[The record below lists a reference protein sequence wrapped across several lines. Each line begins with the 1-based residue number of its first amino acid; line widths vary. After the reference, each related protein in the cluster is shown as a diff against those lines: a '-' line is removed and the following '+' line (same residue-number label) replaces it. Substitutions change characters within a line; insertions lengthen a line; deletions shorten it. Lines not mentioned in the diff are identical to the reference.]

1 MSSSPATISPPRPMQ
16 SGSVGVE
23 QGSQGKGMWNSTIS
37 LKLVVAVSGAVLL
50 LFVIGH
56 MVGNLQVFLG
66 PEVFNAYGEKLRMFP
81 ALLWV
86 VRAAIACFAL
96 VHIIATLR
104 LTLLNNAAR
113 PIDYAKKRSIK
124 ASFSSRTMVL
134 SGLMLLAFVI
144 YHLAHYTWK
153 VTNPQYQTMLDAH
166 NKPDIYAMV
175 IAGFSNPLIAIAYSI
190 AMILLGF
197 HLSHGIASIFQTA
210 GLATTHTLPKYERA
224 ALVIAILLV
233 AGYVSI
239 PLSILLGIIR

>member
-1 MSSSPATISPPRPMQ
+1 MR
-16 SGSVGVE
+16 SGFSGAE
-23 QGSQGKGMWNSTIS
+23 QGSQGKSMWNSTIS

-113 PIDYAKKRSIK
+113 PIDYAKKRSVK

-153 VTNPQYQTMLDAH
+153 ITNPQYQTLLDAH
-166 NKPDIYAMV
+166 SKPDIYAMV
-175 IAGFSNPLIAIAYSI
+175 IAGFSNPIISIAYAIA
-190 AMILLGF
+190 MVLLGF

-224 ALVIAILLV
+224 ALVITILLV

-239 PLSILLGIIR
+239 PLSILLGIVR

>member
-1 MSSSPATISPPRPMQ
+1 MSSPIATILPSRPTHAGPAGAGQ
-16 SGSVGVE
+16 V
-23 QGSQGKGMWNSTIS
+23 SQGNGMWNSTIS
-37 LKLVVAVSGAVLL
+37 LKLIVAISGAVLL

-96 VHIIATLR
+96 IHIITTIR

-113 PIDYAKKRSIK
+113 PVDYSKKRSIK
-124 ASFSSRTMVL
+124 ASFTSRTMVI
-134 SGLMLLAFVI
+134 SGLMLLAFVV

-153 VTNPQYQTMLDAH
+153 ITNPQYQTLLDAH

-175 IAGFSNPLIAIAYSI
+175 IAGFSNPLIAVAYVI

-197 HLSHGIASIFQTA
+197 HLSHGIFSIFQTA
-210 GLATTHTLPKYERA
+210 GLMTTNSVHKIERA
-224 ALVIAILLV
+224 ALSITIILV

-239 PLSILLGIIR
+239 PLSILLGIVR

>member
-1 MSSSPATISPPRPMQ
+1 MQ
-16 SGSVGVE
+16 SGPVGVE

-37 LKLVVAVSGAVLL
+37 LKLVVAISGAVLL

-153 VTNPQYQTMLDAH
+153 VTNPQYQTLLDAH

-197 HLSHGIASIFQTA
+197 HLLHGIASIFQTA